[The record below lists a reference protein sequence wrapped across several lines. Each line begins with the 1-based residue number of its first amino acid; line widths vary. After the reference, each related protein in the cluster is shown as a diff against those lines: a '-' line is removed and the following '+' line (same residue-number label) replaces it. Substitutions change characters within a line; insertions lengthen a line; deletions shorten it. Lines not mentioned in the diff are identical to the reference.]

1 MRQTSKLILR
11 PRAARELRSQRART
25 ARLRGS
31 GGAPHE
37 HEDLRMQGSVVRAL
51 RGYADGA
58 GRCSNRK
65 ALPDCV
71 TSQPRQLT
79 RDQGWRLWT
88 NAQAAPTQSLGIF
101 MRMSNSPQKPI
112 FSPPLLPTAISAG
125 VENLECAALP
135 PLSSRR
141 VGPNRAPLIGRP

>member
-11 PRAARELRSQRART
+11 PRGGARAAISARENS
-25 ARLRGS
+25 
-31 GGAPHE
+31 APHE

-79 RDQGWRLWT
+79 PDKAASFIETELT
-88 NAQAAPTQSLGIF
+88 APTQSLGIF
-101 MRMSNSPQKPI
+101 MRITNGPRYPI
-112 FSPPLLPTAISAG
+112 CGPPLLPTAISAG